1 MDKKRQLRMLG
12 WAALLPL
19 FFLVWILSAEKPD
32 LPGDKQAGEVMED
45 TRPEVAETPTG
56 LSPEDKQAFRDWLIE
71 SSVVVTELE
80 YPEGRDDHLQ
90 IKLQADK
97 YTTQE
102 AAEKIAFHLVR
113 YYKMET
119 GFIDPVKLTIVYP
132 DKAGIFFEETY

>member
-1 MDKKRQLRMLG
+1 MDKKKQLRMLG

-32 LPGDKQAGEVMED
+32 LPRDKQAGEVVAD
-45 TRPEVAETPTG
+45 TQPEVAEKPRG
-56 LSPEDKQAFRDWLIE
+56 LPPEDKQAFKDWLIE
-71 SSVVVTELE
+71 SSIVADLE

-90 IKLQADK
+90 IKLQPDK

-119 GFIDPVKLTIVYP
+119 GFIEPVKLTIVYP
-132 DKAGIFFEETY
+132 DKPGIFFEETY